1 MRSAVSKSGG
11 NASLAEAR
19 GRYGE
24 GSVRVRAC
32 KYSLRSNVRHAGS
45 SGFQDGH
52 YGRGATEK
60 AEPAV
65 VGGHVLMGTGA
76 GTKEATQF
84 IIASTEPTC
93 RSWALEPAHRLVTT
107 FDATVILF
115 QAIVEIAAG
124 AMAHRLA
131 QRRADR
137 PGIAV
142 VAIRGHA

>member
-1 MRSAVSKSGG
+1 MRG
-11 NASLAEAR
+11 
-19 GRYGE
+19 
-24 GSVRVRAC
+24 
-32 KYSLRSNVRHAGS
+32 HAGS
-45 SGFQDGH
+45 GGFQDGH

-65 VGGHVLMGTGA
+65 VGGHVLMGTSA

-131 QRRADR
+131 QRRPDA
-137 PGIAV
+137 
-142 VAIRGHA
+142 RG